1 MDLEQ
6 QKKRARPSCF
16 HIGLPKTGT
25 KTLQNHLFPEHSQ
38 IYYLG
43 KWTNQALPRH
53 QEHQRH
59 ESKKG
64 NPPGCRNRLVE
75 ELLYQ
80 IYKEDCLNSDM
91 SRSLDLFSQSVA
103 PSIEKNRVP
112 VWSWEGI
119 AMSSLKRRRM
129 AAKNLRVVF
138 GPSKILIV
146 LRNPIELTVSLYLQR
161 LKGHLWGA
169 KFKKWGGPNFPSL
182 EKWLQNQLGRLENSH
197 LDYARTIEIYA
208 DQFGK
213 EAVGIFLFEHLKEDP
228 RSYYESFCRFL
239 EIDPEEGL
247 ELLGNHHLH
256 KRFTTA
262 HMEKLKEIQR
272 SPWKSQAFRCA
283 NRRLRKRMVGV
294 KENNPVLDG
303 PPAQIEVSKA
313 WRERI
318 ARVTLDGNRYLV
330 KSWNLPLE
338 DYGYAL

>member
-1 MDLEQ
+1 
-6 QKKRARPSCF
+6 
-16 HIGLPKTGT
+16 
-25 KTLQNHLFPEHSQ
+25 
-38 IYYLG
+38 
-43 KWTNQALPRH
+43 
-53 QEHQRH
+53 
-59 ESKKG
+59 
-64 NPPGCRNRLVE
+64 
-75 ELLYQ
+75 
-80 IYKEDCLNSDM
+80 
-91 SRSLDLFSQSVA
+91 
-103 PSIEKNRVP
+103 
-112 VWSWEGI
+112 
-119 AMSSLKRRRM
+119 M

-138 GPSKILIV
+138 GPSKIVIV

-161 LKGHLWGA
+161 LKGHLWGD

-182 EKWLQNQLGRLENSH
+182 EKWLQNQLGRLEKSH

-262 HMEKLKEIQR
+262 HMEKIKEIQR
-272 SPWKSQAFRCA
+272 SLWKSLAFRRA
-283 NRRLRKRMVGV
+283 NRRLRKRMVGLQG
-294 KENNPVLDG
+294 NNPALDA

-318 ARVTLDGNRYLV
+318 ARVTCNGNRYLV

-338 DYGYAL
+338 AYGYAL